1 MSDLHWNT
9 AITRTEP
16 NKISVRGYPIAE
28 LLGKVSYPQMV
39 YLLFKGE
46 LPAENIGKMI
56 DAILVSS
63 VDHGATPP
71 SALSAIT
78 VASTGAALNASVA
91 AGILAISQF
100 HGGAIEECMR
110 ILIKAMDY
118 KKAHNCSSA
127 EAAHQIITEYR
138 NSKKRLSGFGHRLH
152 TDDPRTKKLFSM
164 AEELKISGEY
174 ISLAR
179 EFEMELEKSLGKKL
193 PINVDGAIAAL
204 LCEMEF
210 DVTFA
215 NAFFIIAR
223 VPGLVAHIYEEKTR
237 YKPMRKIHPTDVS
250 YDGPEE
256 RSLTTHLLNEKRD

>member
-1 MSDLHWNT
+1 MTDLHWDT
-9 AITRTEP
+9 AITKIES
-16 NKISVRGYPIAE
+16 NKISVRGYPLAE

-46 LPAENIGKMI
+46 LPEENIGKMI

-63 VDHGATPP
+63 VDHGTTAP

-110 ILIKAMDY
+110 ILQKAMEYRVNND
-118 KKAHNCSSA
+118 CSSS
-127 EAAHQIITEYR
+127 EAAYQIISDYR
-138 NSKKRLSGFGHRLH
+138 ASKKRLSGFGHRLH
-152 TDDPRTKKLFSM
+152 TDDPRTKKLFLM
-164 AEELKISGEY
+164 ADELNIAGEY

-179 EFEMELEKSLGKKL
+179 KFEAELETTLGKKL

-204 LCEMEF
+204 LCEMDF

-215 NAFFIIAR
+215 NAFFMIAR
-223 VPGLVAHIYEEKTR
+223 IPGLVAHIYEEKTR
-237 YKPMRKIHPTDVS
+237 YKPMRKIHPTDVT
-250 YDGPEE
+250 YDGPGE
-256 RSLTTHLLNEKRD
+256 RQL

>member
-1 MSDLHWNT
+1 MSDLHWST
-9 AITRTEP
+9 SITKIEP
-16 NKISVRGYPIAE
+16 NKISIRGYPIAD

-39 YLLFKGE
+39 YLLFMGE
-46 LPAENIGKMI
+46 LPEENVGKMI

-63 VDHGATPP
+63 VDHGSTPP

-78 VASTGAALNASVA
+78 VASTGATLNASVA

-100 HGGAIEECMR
+100 HGGAIEECMN

-118 KKAHNCSSA
+118 KKANNCTLT
-127 EAAHQIITEYR
+127 EAANQIITEYR

-152 TDDPRTKKLFSM
+152 TDDPRTKKLFSL
-164 AEELKISGEY
+164 AEDLRISGEY
-174 ISLAR
+174 ISLAK
-179 EFEMELEKSLGKKL
+179 EFETALEKSLGKKL

-215 NAFFIIAR
+215 NAFFMIAR

-237 YKPMRKIHPTDVS
+237 YKPMRKIHPTDVN

-256 RSLTTHLLNEKRD
+256 RML

>member
-9 AITRTEP
+9 AITKIEP
-16 NKISVRGYPIAE
+16 NKISVRGYPIAD

-39 YLLFKGE
+39 YLLFKGD
-46 LPAENIGKMI
+46 LPEENVGKMI

-63 VDHGATPP
+63 VDHGTTPP
-71 SALSAIT
+71 SALTAIT

-100 HGGAIEECMR
+100 HGGAIEGCMQ

-118 KKAHNCSSA
+118 KNENNCTAA
-127 EAAHQIITEYR
+127 EAANQIIAKYR
-138 NSKKRLSGFGHRLH
+138 NSKERLSGFGHRLH

-164 AEELKISGEY
+164 ADELKISGEY

-179 EFEMELEKSLGKKL
+179 KFETELENALGKKL

-204 LCEMEF
+204 LCEMKF
-210 DVTFA
+210 DAAFA
-215 NAFFIIAR
+215 NAFFMIAR

-237 YKPMRKIHPTDVS
+237 YKPMRTIHPTDVS
-250 YDGPEE
+250 YDGPEN
-256 RSLTTHLLNEKRD
+256 RKF

>member
-9 AITRTEP
+9 AVTKIEP
-16 NKISVRGYPIAE
+16 NKISVRGYPINV
-28 LLGKVSYPQMV
+28 LLGEVSYAQMV

-46 LPAENIGKMI
+46 LPDENIGKMI

-63 VDHGATPP
+63 VDHGTTPP

-100 HGGAIEECMR
+100 HGGAIEECMH
-110 ILIKAMDY
+110 ILIQAMDY
-118 KKAHNCSSA
+118 KRANDCTSA
-127 EAAHQIITEYR
+127 EAAIQIINEYR
-138 NSKKRLSGFGHRLH
+138 SSKKRLSGFGHRLH
-152 TDDPRTKKLFSM
+152 TDDPRTKKLFFL
-164 AEELKISGEY
+164 ARELKITGEFVSMAKD
-174 ISLAR
+174 I
-179 EFEMELEKSLGKKL
+179 ETELENSLGKKL

-210 DVTFA
+210 DPIFA
-215 NAFFIIAR
+215 NAFFMIAR

-256 RSLTTHLLNEKRD
+256 REL